1 MTTGSTLYLIL
12 CIAVFATFGIVLA
25 YATWQQARLG
35 GDFATTP
42 GRNPPAHPATKAQA
56 HA

>member
-12 CIAVFATFGIVLA
+12 CIAAFATFGIVLA
-25 YATWQQARLG
+25 YATWQQGRLG

-42 GRNPPAHPATKAQA
+42 RRNPSAHAASNAQA